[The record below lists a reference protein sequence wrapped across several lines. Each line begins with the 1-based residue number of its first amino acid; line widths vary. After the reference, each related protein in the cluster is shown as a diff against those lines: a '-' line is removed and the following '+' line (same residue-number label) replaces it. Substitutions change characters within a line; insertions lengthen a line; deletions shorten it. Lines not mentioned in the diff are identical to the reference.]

1 MLDNDELNTLKKK
14 SVYRMTKKTQCDIKY
29 IIILIIVSIFEFII
43 IIYLLLYNP
52 NQKNSEEIND
62 EDIDNNNINNNEII
76 LKEKE
81 GINDGKIEYKNEE
94 NNNKTKKEIHIAMA
108 LDNDNSAVYS
118 TLVSMTSA
126 LENNDKNKNILIYH
140 LLLSNNFDMNKL
152 HYFESLKKNY
162 EFILNYIRIPS
173 IFKYITKKWKKTETV
188 QYKLLLPLLYPDI
201 PRIIFL
207 DGDTLIL
214 NDISE
219 MYDLNFNNNYI
230 LGYPFHT
237 ADSLDGWEDEHI
249 KIYVNGGVL
258 LFNINEIRKNNMDLK
273 LLLFNFENFKKTHFL
288 EQDTLNYVYKNK
300 IGFLPLKYGVYLIGN
315 IDEYKK
321 VYLPKMRVDIDLKE
335 LEKAVEKPSIVH
347 LVCCNPKVWFKRTRH
362 EKGFNHICMRFQ
374 QEFYFYAN
382 KTEFYHEIYNTYMN

>member
-1 MLDNDELNTLKKK
+1 
-14 SVYRMTKKTQCDIKY
+14 
-29 IIILIIVSIFEFII
+29 
-43 IIYLLLYNP
+43 
-52 NQKNSEEIND
+52 
-62 EDIDNNNINNNEII
+62 
-76 LKEKE
+76 
-81 GINDGKIEYKNEE
+81 
-94 NNNKTKKEIHIAMA
+94 
-108 LDNDNSAVYS
+108 
-118 TLVSMTSA
+118 
-126 LENNDKNKNILIYH
+126 
-140 LLLSNNFDMNKL
+140 
-152 HYFESLKKNY
+152 
-162 EFILNYIRIPS
+162 
-173 IFKYITKKWKKTETV
+173 
-188 QYKLLLPLLYPDI
+188 
-201 PRIIFL
+201 
-207 DGDTLIL
+207 
-214 NDISE
+214 

-273 LLLFNFENFKKTHFL
+273 LLLFNFENFQKTHFL
-288 EQDTLNYVYKNK
+288 EQDTLNYVYKDK

-382 KTEFYHEIYNTYMN
+382 KTEFYHEIYNAYMN